1 MTNHHELERA
11 SVDASRLADALDALV
26 LGVTDAAVQGIVGT
40 QATRVRAVARV
51 LMRESLQARMAVVQ
65 QRLSDLTTEQTN
77 LQTQIT
83 QL

>member
-11 SVDASRLADALDALV
+11 SVDASRLADALDALA
-26 LGVTDAAVQGIVGT
+26 LGVTDAAVQGVVGT
-40 QATRVRAVARV
+40 QATRVRSVARV
-51 LMRESLQARMAVVQ
+51 LMRESLQARMAVVV